1 MMLYS
6 LQRERDGAGDSGHM
20 SLAIY
25 KDDKGTIQME
35 ENARPR
41 VGVSMRVG
49 SHYARSYSA
58 QDWWQTTYIQEII
71 SETPDQVVFKTG
83 NSVYTWTQSE

>member
-1 MMLYS
+1 MTYS
-6 LQRERDGAGDSGHM
+6 MYREKDNVGDSGTM

-25 KDDKGTIQME
+25 RDASGQIVIE

-49 SHYARSYSA
+49 SQYARSFSA
-58 QDWWQTTYIQEII
+58 QDWWQTTLIEEII
-71 SETPDQVVFKTG
+71 SETPDQVVFRTR
-83 NSVYTWTQSE
+83 NSVYTWNQF

>member
-1 MMLYS
+1 MTYS
-6 LQRERDGAGDSGHM
+6 MYREKDNVGDSGTM
-20 SLAIY
+20 SQAIY
-25 KDDKGTIQME
+25 RDASGQIVIE

-71 SETPDQVVFKTG
+71 SETPEQVVFKTG